1 MKAIRVYEQR
11 APTFIG
17 AALASALICISAVS
31 SARAQ
36 QTAPNAYTDLSR
48 YLVSGNPVGPGPTLA
63 TTVPTNG
70 GLSSSV
76 TQIGQSNVASA
87 TLNGANNL
95 TSQYQA
101 GSNNSSTL
109 SINGIQNS
117 ITTSQIGSSNTT
129 SIEVAGN
136 GNSIS
141 NLQVGSG
148 LSYELQ
154 VVGKSVPVSVQQY
167 GRK

>member
-1 MKAIRVYEQR
+1 MTTTGIYKSRI
-11 APTFIG
+11 
-17 AALASALICISAVS
+17 LAVAQIVS
-31 SARAQ
+31 VAGLACFFASSCQAQ
-36 QTAPNAYTDLSR
+36 QTTPNAYTDLSN
-48 YLVSGNPVGPGPTLA
+48 YLVSGNPVAPGSAPV

-76 TQIGQSNVASA
+76 TQIGQGNIASVS
-87 TLNGANNL
+87 LIGANNL

-101 GSNNSSTL
+101 GSNNASTL
-109 SINGIQNS
+109 SINGTQNA
-117 ITTSQIGSSNTT
+117 ITTSQIGNSNTT
-129 SIEVAGN
+129 SIDVAGS

-154 VVGKSVPVSVQQY
+154 VVGKSAPVSVQQY